1 MTCLTDILTLQRIK
15 MPVEASSKEE
25 MIGELVDV
33 LADNG
38 DISDRQAV
46 MDAVLDREA
55 TRTTAIGGGLAIPH
69 GKCSAVGKLMMVIG
83 KVSQPAEVK
92 GIDGQPVTLVILL
105 VYPDSQSGPHMEALA
120 RLSRLLEMEEFRSAL
135 EEASSCEDLFNAF
148 CTLEQQKL
156 AV

>member
-1 MTCLTDILTLQRIK
+1 MTRLTDILTLQRIK
-15 MPVEASSKEE
+15 MPVEAHSKEE

-46 MDAVLDREA
+46 MDAVLNREA

-69 GKCSAVGKLMMVIG
+69 GKSSAVGKLMMVIG

-120 RLSRLLEMEEFRSAL
+120 RLSRLLDMEKFRSAL
-135 EEASSCEDLFNAF
+135 EEASSCEDLYNAV
-148 CTLEQQKL
+148 CTLEQQEL